1 MDNPENIEGAI
12 KTGQS
17 REYRRG
23 NKNWT
28 IQRNW
33 QQDKDKQ
40 NKNTTQDVLGTTICK
55 QTQIT

>member
-12 KTGQS
+12 KTGQF

-28 IQRNW
+28 IQRIPKG
-33 QQDKDKQ
+33 Q
-40 NKNTTQDVLGTTICK
+40 
-55 QTQIT
+55 